1 MDKLTLEQAV
11 IISAY
16 TGFAL
21 CPFSAIHEEVEKRLG
36 RPVFTHELP
45 SIYESEIMPAFRDD
59 FIAMCV
65 EISPRS

>member
-16 TGFAL
+16 TGFVL

-36 RPVFTHELP
+36 RPVFTHEFP
-45 SIYESEIMPAFRDD
+45 SIHESEIMPAFRDD
-59 FIAMCV
+59 FVAMGI
-65 EISPRS
+65 ELSPRS